1 MSIPLDTIYSY
12 FETGD
17 FPTQEEFKES
27 WSSFWHKDEA
37 IPMSKI
43 IGLITQ
49 LQNKVDKTAFDNH
62 ALSSDS
68 HINYLTKK
76 DASNLNSQNIQS
88 WKNVL
93 GVRELLSN
101 LATFD
106 DGINTGNVYTKIQSD
121 SKYMFI
127 QDFLNDEKKILAEKI
142 EALGLTILIE
152 ASEKDISEF
161 AEHSDLYKFEANDF
175 IAVPDGKGNFSLYL
189 FKGGD
194 KQNKANYLSTGL
206 SNITIGM
213 VEDLQSELNKIQV
226 VQEGLNNLKID
237 LQTKADKITVEQELS
252 KIKIVEDGLVNVNT
266 NLQSKADKVVVQ
278 EQINALN
285 TDLQIKADKDT
296 VYTKDQSDSKYMF
309 LQDFLNDDKKIIAEK
324 IEALGLTTLIEA
336 SEKSIL
342 EFAER
347 SDLYKFEDN
356 DFIAVPDSRGNFALY
371 LFKGGNKQDKNNYLP
386 TGLSNITVGMVEGLQ
401 TEINKIE
408 FVQGELINVNT
419 KLQIKADKAA
429 VLEQF
434 GTFTTNLETKV
445 DKATAQ
451 LEFNKIKVVEDGLI
465 DVNSNLLI
473 KADKAT
479 VLEQFDT
486 LNTNLET
493 KVDVEKAQVE
503 FNKIKAVETGVA
515 NLNTNLQ
522 TKADKA
528 AVLEQFGTFT
538 TNLETKA
545 DKATVQQE
553 VNRIKV
559 VEDRLVDV
567 NADLQTKADKA
578 AVLEQFG
585 TFTTNLETK
594 ADKATAQLEF
604 NKIKVV
610 EDRLVDVNADLLIK
624 ADKSTVLEQ
633 FNTLNADLETKIDAE
648 TAQIEFNKIKAVETG
663 VATLNTNLQTKADKS
678 TILEQF
684 NTLNADLETK
694 VDVETAQLEFNK
706 IKVVETGVANL
717 NTNLQTK
724 ADKASVLE
732 QFGTF
737 TTSIENKADKSTVQE
752 LNANLQTKAD
762 KATIEPELNK
772 IKIVEEG
779 LANAN
784 VNLQIKA
791 DKSTVQE
798 LNVNLQNKADKNALE
813 NHLWSPDSHVSYLTR
828 RDASN
833 LDYENIYSWKTALG
847 ILDSTEPGRKYKI
860 YRALLRIDEKSFEPQ
875 FIVLENTIGDIY
887 WRREETGFYTGVLEK
902 AFPEG
907 KVWINSKIN
916 IPFKRSSPVD
926 CMSVRMDDHVVGLNV
941 FMIQKDEYIPI
952 DMVGDFGNI
961 EIFVYNQEK

>member
-68 HINYLTKK
+68 HINYLAKK
-76 DASNLNSQNIQS
+76 DASNLNPQNIQS

-121 SKYMFI
+121 SKYMFLE
-127 QDFLNDEKKILAEKI
+127 DFLNDEKKILAEKI
-142 EALGLTILIE
+142 EALGLTTLIE

-161 AEHSDLYKFEANDF
+161 TEHSDLYKFEANDF
-175 IAVPDGKGNFSLYL
+175 IAIPDGKSNFSLYL

-278 EQINALN
+278 EQVNALN
-285 TDLQIKADKDT
+285 TNLQIKADKDT

-419 KLQIKADKAA
+419 KLQIKADK
-429 VLEQF
+429 
-434 GTFTTNLETKV
+434 
-445 DKATAQ
+445 
-451 LEFNKIKVVEDGLI
+451 
-465 DVNSNLLI
+465 S
-473 KADKAT
+473 
-479 VLEQFDT
+479 
-486 LNTNLET
+486 
-493 KVDVEKAQVE
+493 
-503 FNKIKAVETGVA
+503 
-515 NLNTNLQ
+515 
-522 TKADKA
+522 

-545 DKATVQQE
+545 DKATV
-553 VNRIKV
+553 
-559 VEDRLVDV
+559 
-567 NADLQTKADKA
+567 
-578 AVLEQFG
+578 
-585 TFTTNLETK
+585 
-594 ADKATAQLEF
+594 QLEF

-624 ADKSTVLEQ
+624 ADKATVLEQ
-633 FNTLNADLETKIDAE
+633 FNTLNTNLETKVDAE
-648 TAQIEFNKIKAVETG
+648 TAQVEFNKIKAVET
-663 VATLNTNLQTKADKS
+663 
-678 TILEQF
+678 E
-684 NTLNADLETK
+684 
-694 VDVETAQLEFNK
+694 
-706 IKVVETGVANL
+706 
-717 NTNLQTK
+717 
-724 ADKASVLE
+724 
-732 QFGTF
+732 
-737 TTSIENKADKSTVQE
+737 
-752 LNANLQTKAD
+752 
-762 KATIEPELNK
+762 
-772 IKIVEEG
+772 
-779 LANAN
+779 
-784 VNLQIKA
+784 
-791 DKSTVQE
+791 
-798 LNVNLQNKADKNALE
+798 
-813 NHLWSPDSHVSYLTR
+813 
-828 RDASN
+828 
-833 LDYENIYSWKTALG
+833 
-847 ILDSTEPGRKYKI
+847 
-860 YRALLRIDEKSFEPQ
+860 
-875 FIVLENTIGDIY
+875 
-887 WRREETGFYTGVLEK
+887 
-902 AFPEG
+902 
-907 KVWINSKIN
+907 
-916 IPFKRSSPVD
+916 
-926 CMSVRMDDHVVGLNV
+926 
-941 FMIQKDEYIPI
+941 
-952 DMVGDFGNI
+952 
-961 EIFVYNQEK
+961 

>member
-68 HINYLTKK
+68 HINYLAKK
-76 DASNLNSQNIQS
+76 DASNLNPQNIQS

-121 SKYMFI
+121 SKYMFLE
-127 QDFLNDEKKILAEKI
+127 DFLNDEKKILAEKI
-142 EALGLTILIE
+142 EALGLTTLIE

-161 AEHSDLYKFEANDF
+161 TEHSDLYKFEANDF
-175 IAVPDGKGNFSLYL
+175 IAIPDGKSNFSLYL

-278 EQINALN
+278 EQVNALN
-285 TDLQIKADKDT
+285 TNLQIKADKDT

-419 KLQIKADKAA
+419 KLQIKADK
-429 VLEQF
+429 
-434 GTFTTNLETKV
+434 
-445 DKATAQ
+445 
-451 LEFNKIKVVEDGLI
+451 
-465 DVNSNLLI
+465 S
-473 KADKAT
+473 
-479 VLEQFDT
+479 
-486 LNTNLET
+486 
-493 KVDVEKAQVE
+493 
-503 FNKIKAVETGVA
+503 
-515 NLNTNLQ
+515 
-522 TKADKA
+522 

-545 DKATVQQE
+545 DKATV
-553 VNRIKV
+553 
-559 VEDRLVDV
+559 
-567 NADLQTKADKA
+567 
-578 AVLEQFG
+578 
-585 TFTTNLETK
+585 
-594 ADKATAQLEF
+594 QLEF

-624 ADKSTVLEQ
+624 ADKATVLEQ
-633 FNTLNADLETKIDAE
+633 FNTLNTNLETKVDAETAQVEFNKIKAVETGVATLSSNLQAKADKATVLEQFDTLNTNLETKVDVETAQVEFNKIKAVETGVATLNTNLQAKADKSTLQQEVNRIKAVEDGLVDVNADLLIKADKATILEQFNTLNTSLETKVDVE

-663 VATLNTNLQTKADKS
+663 VATLNTNLQ
-678 TILEQF
+678 
-684 NTLNADLETK
+684 N
-694 VDVETAQLEFNK
+694 
-706 IKVVETGVANL
+706 
-717 NTNLQTK
+717 K

-784 VNLQIKA
+784 ANLQIKA

-813 NHLWSPDSHVSYLTR
+813 NHLWSSDSHVSYLTR

-941 FMIQKDEYIPI
+941 FMIQKDESIPV